1 MCSGRTRASGTVEL
15 KIYFLDPEKLSVVDM
30 SEPKEKAA
38 KMATEL
44 DQLKDYTVVVA
55 DTGDFE
61 GEFQYN
67 YKLTDRSNVK
77 SEM

>member
-1 MCSGRTRASGTVEL
+1 M
-15 KIYFLDPEKLSVVDM
+15 SVVDM

-61 GEFQYN
+61 GEFHYRAWP
-67 YKLTDRSNVK
+67 RSGLFAINGII
-77 SEM
+77 